1 MRSKDPVRLTPQD
14 RQVLEARAR
23 SRSGRADE
31 ARRARV
37 VLMLAD
43 GETYDGIQE
52 AVGCGRA
59 YISRWRG
66 RFLEQ
71 GVAGKYA
78 QQKGR
83 KPTGMT
89 PRGQAR
95 ILAWTTA
102 RPQAGADPRRHPNT
116 SEAA

>member
-1 MRSKDPVRLTPQD
+1 MRFKAPVRLTPQD

-59 YISRWRG
+59 YVSRWRG

-71 GVAGKYA
+71 GVEGMSGRH
-78 QQKGR
+78 KGR
-83 KPTGMT
+83 GPTGIGPRGEGRMPGSTTRGDEERVT
-89 PRGQAR
+89 PRG
-95 ILAWTTA
+95 
-102 RPQAGADPRRHPNT
+102 T
-116 SEAA
+116 SQRCGRG

>member
-14 RQVLEARAR
+14 REVLEVRAR

-59 YISRWRG
+59 YVSRWRG

-71 GVAGKYA
+71 GVAGKWA
-78 QQKGR
+78 RHKGR
-83 KPTGMT
+83 EPPAPTPGVHARA
-89 PRGQAR
+89 PARGHRA
-95 ILAWTTA
+95 
-102 RPQAGADPRRHPNT
+102 PQR
-116 SEAA
+116 

>member
-1 MRSKDPVRLTPQD
+1 MRSKDPVRLTPED

-59 YISRWRG
+59 YVSRWRG

-71 GVAGKYA
+71 GVAGMYA
-78 QQKGR
+78 PHKGWE
-83 KPTGMT
+83 P
-89 PRGQAR
+89 AA
-95 ILAWTTA
+95 L
-102 RPQAGADPRRHPNT
+102 DPRRPGRGPAMAH
-116 SEAA
+116 A